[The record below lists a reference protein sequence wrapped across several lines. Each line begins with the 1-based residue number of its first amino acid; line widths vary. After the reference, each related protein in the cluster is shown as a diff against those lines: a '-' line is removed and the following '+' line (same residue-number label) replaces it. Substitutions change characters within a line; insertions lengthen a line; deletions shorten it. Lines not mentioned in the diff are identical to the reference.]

1 MAGRPSGSRSA
12 CGTSAVISGMRLL
25 RGGGRHRVFGRDG
38 FCSPDARFRGI
49 RVIRGSFGGSS
60 RGRRWLGLGRVH
72 WCGIQAAAGR
82 ANGRTAR
89 RKNRLRIFPLQMG
102 DLLLDLGLELV
113 GGTPEF
119 VEGAAHL
126 AGDLGQLLR
135 PEDDKGQKEEE
146 DRLRKT
152 HALIILP
159 EPEKR
164 QSSRQAFD
172 KLSRSA
178 TI

>member
-25 RGGGRHRVFGRDG
+25 RSGSRHRIFGRNG
-38 FCSPDARFRGI
+38 FCSPDAGFSGI
-49 RVIRGSFGGSS
+49 RVMRGSFGGSS
-60 RGRRWLGLGRVH
+60 QRRRWLGLGRVH
-72 WCGIQAAAGR
+72 WRGIQAAAGR
-82 ANGRTAR
+82 PYGSTAR
-89 RKNRLRIFPLQMG
+89 RKNLLRVFSLQVC

-119 VEGAAHL
+119 VKGAPHL

-135 PEDDKGQKEEE
+135 PKDDEGQKEEE

-172 KLSRSA
+172 KAFSPSND
-178 TI
+178 